1 MLERGS
7 KVADSKSQKLQ
18 KLKQSVREFSL
29 FDEPIN
35 EGVLYALDLLDQ
47 GKKEIDQYCEQI
59 QVSLTTLSSTSE
71 LDSRTV
77 YQYLKKA
84 YDDNARLTSAAMIF
98 GSVTQTCS
106 ILDNSIREVE
116 SMLQNLVKLSE

>member
-1 MLERGS
+1 M
-7 KVADSKSQKLQ
+7 
-18 KLKQSVREFSL
+18 

-47 GKKEIDQYCEQI
+47 GKNEINQYCEQI

-106 ILDNSIREVE
+106 ILDNSIKEVE
-116 SMLQNLVKLSE
+116 SILKSLVKLTEKNTDA